1 MALPYTTPPAS
12 RPGTPLSTSR
22 PGTPSKFARSFPFP
36 LTSLVQ
42 DSSNAA
48 VLEKQQYL
56 STNARGYGGHN
67 HGGRGRIGQHFTAIH
82 LSIPRTGKALVLPIP
97 SVLLKDSPRTPS
109 HLTSRRSPGGAS
121 HSNRPLHYQ
130 STRKRPSLLGWLVI
144 VLLTFFTLLRLKHHR
159 PNINIPFVPNST
171 NILTDDQIAR
181 LWKWEISRGHY
192 PSSRRTPPLVNLAGV
207 GNPGVDASSWDYHP
221 LPGDVQKAGLPKGPS
236 RFPAQFPGAEALRPH
251 GPKRE
256 YLNIINPQAPS
267 SNAHLPSAYPPRPQP
282 GSIIDLDL
290 VMDHCDF
297 TTHQYVRD
305 CLEMLRTASGL
316 DNQHRLRRGKMD
328 SWKHLYKE
336 ERTLKTAD
344 AVSGNVRTDGQDI
357 MESLGYTQK
366 DPRSLNAAAA
376 RDHQK
381 PFSMEQH
388 TSIADH
394 PPDLSQRQNIVGF
407 GSEAK
412 PHPTHP
418 TADPMCDPDYPH
430 IFHIFWAGPFTD
442 KPYLAVMS
450 FLFTQNLGLQY
461 HPDSQE
467 MQDLL
472 QTTCRPQLWIWVN
485 PGPAASLPN
494 PRARSQMFDSLRDN
508 PWSAPFLHDRF
519 SSAIKFR
526 MWNTTEQLDNIPEL
540 RDHWRQ
546 LPLFN
551 SGGVKFGT
559 PSNSADTAQED
570 DSEVDSNS
578 VTERESIVPEKQEE
592 ERGRF
597 GTDAVGSAADRVDEA
612 LQVKGGA
619 LNATAAPESSRRRHP
634 SITSPSKPKKKEDDM
649 LNRVGSSSS
658 SGYDRLTV
666 VLSDM
671 ARFVLTHRFG
681 GVYLDADT
689 IFLRDWE
696 ELWGWKGAF
705 AYRWSRLEKYNTA
718 VLKMHRNSAI
728 GSFLFKS
735 ALANGLDFHPMT
747 ISRYTKDANV
757 EGLLLRLPD
766 ALFDSAWLNT
776 EYYQRDRPPY
786 PYFKRFEDVSTLAE
800 LVRCH
805 TDDVF
810 SSSIRQAKTALHLSH
825 LVSKASSEVLSATI
839 STISGGFLSILRG
852 TGQTWAGVSQTGRR
866 RRERRPCKLAWQQKL
881 PRLPRQ
887 MTRGGS
893 HRLLSR
899 RRAE

>member
-1 MALPYTTPPAS
+1 M
-12 RPGTPLSTSR
+12 
-22 PGTPSKFARSFPFP
+22 
-36 LTSLVQ
+36 
-42 DSSNAA
+42 
-48 VLEKQQYL
+48 LEKQHL
-56 STNARGYGGHN
+56 STGGRGGFGGHS
-67 HGGRGRIGQHFTAIH
+67 HTGKGRIGQHFTTLHIP
-82 LSIPRTGKALVLPIP
+82 LPRTGKVLLIPIP
-97 SVLLKDSPRTPS
+97 SILVKDSPRSPS
-109 HLTSRRSPGGAS
+109 HLTSRRSPGGNS
-121 HSNRPLHYQ
+121 YSNRSLHLQ
-130 STRKRPSLLGWLVI
+130 SIRKRPSLLGWLVLL
-144 VLLTFFTLLRLKHHR
+144 LLTLVSLLRLRHHR
-159 PNINIPFVPNST
+159 PNINLPFVPSST
-171 NILTDDQIAR
+171 NILTEEQIAR
-181 LWKWEISRGHY
+181 LWKWEIGRGHY

-207 GNPGVDASSWDYHP
+207 SNPAVDASSWDYHP
-221 LPGDVQKAGLPKGPS
+221 LPGDAQKAGLPKGPS
-236 RFPAQFPGAEALRPH
+236 RFPAQFPGLEALQPH
-251 GPKRE
+251 GPVRH
-256 YLNIINPQAPS
+256 YLDIIKPQIPS
-267 SNAHLPSAYPPRPQP
+267 PGNERPSPYPPRPQP

-305 CLEMLRTASGL
+305 CLEMLRTAAGL
-316 DNQHRLRRGKMD
+316 DNQHRLRRGSMD
-328 SWKHLYKE
+328 DWKHLYAE
-336 ERTLKTAD
+336 ARPLKTAGEASRQD
-344 AVSGNVRTDGQDI
+344 RADGVDV
-357 MESLGYTQK
+357 MESLGYAQK

-381 PFSMEQH
+381 PFSVAQSPH
-388 TSIADH
+388 TSTDQ
-394 PPDLSQRQNIVGF
+394 PPNLSERQNIVGF
-407 GSEAK
+407 GREAK

-461 HPDSQE
+461 RPDSQE
-467 MQDLL
+467 MRELL
-472 QTTCRPQLWIWVN
+472 KTTCRPQLWIWVN

-494 PRARSQMFDSLRDN
+494 PKARSQMFDSLRDN

-540 RDHWRQ
+540 KDHWRR

-559 PSNSADTAQED
+559 PSSAGNEED
-570 DSEVDSNS
+570 DATFEAEEQTVGG
-578 VTERESIVPEKQEE
+578 ESGIVPEEE
-592 ERGRF
+592 EEEHGRF
-597 GTDAVGSAADRVDEA
+597 GRDAVGSAAERVDEA

-619 LNATAAPESSRRRHP
+619 LNATAAPESSKRRHP
-634 SITSPSKPKKKEDDM
+634 SNTSPSKPKKKDDDL
-649 LNRVGSSSS
+649 LNRVGSTSS

-786 PYFKRFEDVSTLAE
+786 PYFKRFEDVSPRA
-800 LVRCH
+800 VR
-805 TDDVF
+805 
-810 SSSIRQAKTALHLSH
+810 
-825 LVSKASSEVLSATI
+825 
-839 STISGGFLSILRG
+839 
-852 TGQTWAGVSQTGRR
+852 
-866 RRERRPCKLAWQQKL
+866 
-881 PRLPRQ
+881 
-887 MTRGGS
+887 
-893 HRLLSR
+893 
-899 RRAE
+899 

>member
-1 MALPYTTPPAS
+1 M
-12 RPGTPLSTSR
+12 
-22 PGTPSKFARSFPFP
+22 
-36 LTSLVQ
+36 
-42 DSSNAA
+42 
-48 VLEKQQYL
+48 
-56 STNARGYGGHN
+56 
-67 HGGRGRIGQHFTAIH
+67 
-82 LSIPRTGKALVLPIP
+82 
-97 SVLLKDSPRTPS
+97 
-109 HLTSRRSPGGAS
+109 
-121 HSNRPLHYQ
+121 
-130 STRKRPSLLGWLVI
+130 
-144 VLLTFFTLLRLKHHR
+144 
-159 PNINIPFVPNST
+159 
-171 NILTDDQIAR
+171 
-181 LWKWEISRGHY
+181 
-192 PSSRRTPPLVNLAGV
+192 
-207 GNPGVDASSWDYHP
+207 
-221 LPGDVQKAGLPKGPS
+221 
-236 RFPAQFPGAEALRPH
+236 
-251 GPKRE
+251 
-256 YLNIINPQAPS
+256 
-267 SNAHLPSAYPPRPQP
+267 
-282 GSIIDLDL
+282 DLDI

-305 CLEMLRTASGL
+305 CLEMLRTAAGL

-328 SWKHLYKE
+328 RWKHLYTE
-336 ERTLKTAD
+336 ERDLKTAGD
-344 AVSGNVRTDGQDI
+344 VRKEESTDGLDI
-357 MESLGYTQK
+357 MERLGYTQK
-366 DPRSLNAAAA
+366 DPRSLNAAGA
-376 RDHQK
+376 RDFQK
-381 PFSMEQH
+381 PFAAAQH
-388 TSIADH
+388 ASSADT
-394 PPDLSQRQNIVGF
+394 PPDLTQRQNIVGF
-407 GSEAK
+407 GHNAK

-450 FLFTQNLGLQY
+450 FLFTQKLGLQY
-461 HPDSQE
+461 EADSPE
-467 MQDLL
+467 MRKLL
-472 QTTCRPQLWIWVN
+472 QTTCRPQLWIWIN

-508 PWSAPFLHDRF
+508 PWSAPFLHDKF

-540 RDHWRQ
+540 KDHWRQ

-559 PSNSADTAQED
+559 PSSASDEADAESAEDSTQSAQ
-570 DSEVDSNS
+570 SG
-578 VTERESIVPEKQEE
+578 IVAEKHEE

-597 GTDAVGSAADRVDEA
+597 GTDAVGSAAERVDEA

-619 LNATAAPESSRRRHP
+619 LNATAAPEANKRRNP
-634 SITSPSKPKKKEDDM
+634 SNTSPAKPKKKDDDL
-649 LNRVGSSSS
+649 LNRVGSTSS

-786 PYFKRFEDVSTLAE
+786 PYFKRFEDVGFSCAALWLPLIGLPQFFDPPAEDSAAPLALGFE
-800 LVRCH
+800 GFFRGAFSYHFHNFWWIPFDPARNWPDLGWRFAEGEKKARAKALQARLATEAAAAASADDTKRPPSPTKPPSGGVNAPVAGPTGERDIDRAILRTNTH
-805 TDDVF
+805 VNAEDIRIDNDDV
-810 SSSIRQAKTALHLSH
+810 RDDEKDLGWAT
-825 LVSKASSEVLSATI
+825 VLKRTFEQYVR
-839 STISGGFLSILRG
+839 GERPNMYGEWLRY
-852 TGQTWAGVSQTGRR
+852 
-866 RRERRPCKLAWQQKL
+866 
-881 PRLPRQ
+881 
-887 MTRGGS
+887 
-893 HRLLSR
+893 
-899 RRAE
+899 